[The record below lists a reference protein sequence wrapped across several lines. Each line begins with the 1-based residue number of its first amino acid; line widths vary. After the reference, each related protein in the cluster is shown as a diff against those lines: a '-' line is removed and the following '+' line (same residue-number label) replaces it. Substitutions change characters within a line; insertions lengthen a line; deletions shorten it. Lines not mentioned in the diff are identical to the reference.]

1 MGRQHPSRAM
11 RLMVRGDSPQNSAT
25 CLEVTKGSICPNTA
39 LRPGPEAEDRMPM
52 PDHAGINI
60 VLGTQATV

>member
-1 MGRQHPSRAM
+1 
-11 RLMVRGDSPQNSAT
+11 MVRGDSPQNSAT
-25 CLEVTKGSICPNTA
+25 CLAVTKGSICPNTA
-39 LRPGPEAEDRMPM
+39 LRLGPEAEDQMPM